1 MDRYLTVNCPKC
13 GHGAVFDMGSLAEAD
28 ARHIIAIDARCCRRC
43 GTLLVEE
50 EEEEEE
56 EEGQD
61 DDS

>member
-13 GHGAVFDMGSLAEAD
+13 DHGAVFDMGGLSEAD
-28 ARHIIAIDARCCRRC
+28 ARFVIASDARCCRRC
-43 GTLLVEE
+43 GTLLVEA
-50 EEEEEE
+50 EE